1 MSANFFLDNDDLQ
14 FHFNKAIDWASL
26 AETTEFGFTLPGG
39 PKDTDEGLEV
49 WREVATMVGELV
61 GEEIAPRS
69 ALLDKQHA
77 HLVDGEAVVGQAS
90 QEIFAKLN
98 AVDLH
103 KLCLPRDLGGMNA
116 PLMLYFLVAEMI
128 ARADVSTMTHHSFH
142 GGMALAALIY
152 SITEGTTTFDRE
164 ARTITKTRFSQMIEE
179 IARGESWGCMD
190 ITEPD
195 AGSDMAKL
203 RTRAEKD
210 ADGVW
215 RVSGNKIF
223 ITSGHGK
230 WHFVIARTSEAKGDD
245 AAAGLKGLSMFL
257 VKAYDD
263 MPDGSRK
270 RYVTIDRLE
279 EKLGHN
285 ASCTAA
291 LTFDRVPGELIGE
304 LGEGFKYMLVLMNNA
319 RLGVGFEGIG
329 IAEAALRMSK
339 DYADGR
345 KSMGKSIA
353 QHEMIA
359 DMLDEMTNDVKAMR
373 SLAMRACFHEE
384 MAQKINLVLQF
395 EPPTSADERRALEKK
410 HKRHAKLARRFTPL
424 LKYWTSEKAVE
435 CARRAIQIHGGSGY
449 TKDYGAEKLLRDALV
464 LPIYEGTSQIQ
475 SLMAMKDT
483 LGRIIKDAPGFM
495 REVATANWKAVSARD
510 ELERRVA
517 KLQSDSLAM
526 QRYLVTKTATG
537 KLRTLGGKPVGT
549 WQSEL
554 TKAWDPKRD
563 FAWAMLHA
571 ERLTRILSIEA
582 MAEIL
587 LDEAQQFPE
596 RRAVLEVF
604 LERAEIE
611 VRSLT
616 DQITS
621 RGGRLLASLG
631 RIDAPSSVADAA
643 Q

>member
-1 MSANFFLDNDDLQ
+1 
-14 FHFNKAIDWASL
+14 
-26 AETTEFGFTLPGG
+26 
-39 PKDTDEGLEV
+39 
-49 WREVATMVGELV
+49 
-61 GEEIAPRS
+61 
-69 ALLDKQHA
+69 
-77 HLVDGEAVVGQAS
+77 
-90 QEIFAKLN
+90 
-98 AVDLH
+98 
-103 KLCLPRDLGGMNA
+103 
-116 PLMLYFLVAEMI
+116 MLYFLVAEMI

-152 SITEGTTTFDRE
+152 SITEGTTVFDRE
-164 ARTITKTRFSQMIEE
+164 KRTIVSTRFSQMIDE
-179 IARGESWGCMD
+179 IGRGESWGCMD

-203 RTRAEKD
+203 RTKAEKD
-210 ADGVW
+210 ENGVW

-263 MPDGSRK
+263 MPDGTRQ

-279 EKLGHN
+279 EKIGHN

-329 IAEAALRMSK
+329 ITEAACRMARE
-339 DYADGR
+339 YAEGR

-353 QHEMIA
+353 KHEMIA
-359 DMLDEMTNDVKAMR
+359 DLLDEMENDVKVMR
-373 SLAMRACFHEE
+373 SLAVRACFHEE
-384 MAQKINLVLQF
+384 MAQKTNLVLQF
-395 EPPTSADERRALEKK
+395 EPPTDAEEKRKLEKQY
-410 HKRHAKLARRFTPL
+410 KRHAKHARRYTPL
-424 LKYWTSEKAVE
+424 LKYWTSEKACE
-435 CARRAIQIHGGSGY
+435 AARRAIQIHGGAGY

-495 REVATANWKAVSARD
+495 REVATANWKAVAARD

-517 KLQSDSLAM
+517 KLQVESLAM

-537 KLRTLGGKPVGT
+537 KLRTLGGKPASS
-549 WQSEL
+549 WQKEL

-587 LDEAQQFPE
+587 LEESQRFPE

-621 RGGRLLASLG
+621 RGGRLLAQLG
-631 RIDAPSSVADAA
+631 RIEAPVAEAA

>member
-1 MSANFFLDNDDLQ
+1 MSANFFLDNDDLR
-14 FHFNKAIDWASL
+14 FHFDKAIDWESL
-26 AETTEFGFTLPGG
+26 ASVTEFGFTLPGG
-39 PKDTDEGLEV
+39 PKNTQEGLET

-69 ALLDKQHA
+69 PLLDKQHA
-77 HLVDGEAVVGQAS
+77 HLEGGEAIVGEAS
-90 QEIFAKLN
+90 R
-98 AVDLH
+98 AVFERINGVELH

-128 ARADVSTMTHHSFH
+128 GRADVSTMTHHSFH

-152 SITEGTTTFDRE
+152 SITEGTTTFDR
-164 ARTITKTRFSQMIEE
+164 ATRTITSTRFQQMIDE
-179 IARGESWGCMD
+179 IGRGEAWGCMD

-203 RTRAEKD
+203 RTKAEKD
-210 ADGVW
+210 ENGVW
-215 RVSGNKIF
+215 RLSGNKIF

-263 MPDGSRK
+263 MPDGTRK

-329 IAEAALRMSK
+329 ISEAALRMSK
-339 DYADGR
+339 EYADGR

-353 QHEMIA
+353 KHEMIA
-359 DMLDEMTNDVKAMR
+359 DLLDEMESDVKAMR
-373 SLAMRACFHEE
+373 SLAVRACFHEE

-395 EPPTSADERRALEKK
+395 EPPTDADAKRDLEKQY
-410 HKRHAKLARRFTPL
+410 KRHAKRARRYTPL

-495 REVATANWKAVSARD
+495 REVATANWKSVSARD

-517 KLQSDSLAM
+517 KLQVESLAM

-537 KLRTLGGKPVGT
+537 KIRTLGAKPVGS
-549 WQSEL
+549 WQKEL
-554 TKAWDPKRD
+554 TQAWDPKRD

-587 LDEAQQFPE
+587 LDEAQRFPE

-604 LERAEIE
+604 LERSEIE
-611 VRSLT
+611 VRGLV

-621 RGGRLLASLG
+621 RGGRLLAQLG
-631 RIDAPSSVADAA
+631 RIEAPVAEAA